1 MTQISSCCYIKP
13 VCHVLGLMSLRYAVQ
28 LEAYLRTGV
37 WVEMLIHPEIE
48 IYSLP
53 ALGAMVSVS
62 AQLQPPRQPC
72 WIPTSHTTDVLS
84 LSTREGRYTNILSSR
99 SYCSISVV
107 FFPKSHRQNH
117 AFNSDRRW
125 GAGLLPLC
133 TFAILS
139 IYIDDLQCNVPFS
152 RRENIWSINI
162 CSKTSAVKEWFTK
175 MQISQQLRFAPT
187 GPPSLSHNM
196 PKCMTRNLPV
206 KSCTLLICWC
216 WCSPW
221 AKHAGV
227 DRL

>member
-1 MTQISSCCYIKP
+1 
-13 VCHVLGLMSLRYAVQ
+13 
-28 LEAYLRTGV
+28 
-37 WVEMLIHPEIE
+37 
-48 IYSLP
+48 
-53 ALGAMVSVS
+53 MVSVS
-62 AQLQPPRQPC
+62 AWLQPQPC
-72 WIPTSHTTDVLS
+72 WIPTSHTTDVRF
-84 LSTREGRYTNILSSR
+84 LSTREGRYTTILSSH

-117 AFNSDRRW
+117 AFHSHRHW
-125 GAGLLPLC
+125 GARLLPLC

-139 IYIDDLQCNVPFS
+139 IHLDDLQRNVPFS

-196 PKCMTRNLPV
+196 PKRMMRNLPV
-206 KSCTLLICWC
+206 KSCTLLIGCY

-221 AKHAGV
+221 AGHAGV
-227 DRL
+227 DHL